1 MYRHEKK
8 YSDAIKWLDSLNQ
21 NKIVPGLERITKL
34 MDLLENPQRKLKLII
49 IGGTNAKGS
58 TCFNLNHNLTRNGL
72 RIGCFTS
79 PHIHSVR
86 ERIRIG
92 EEIISIEEFTD
103 VLYLLR
109 DIVNKNKIE
118 ATYFEI
124 LTAAAYHYFHLK
136 NVDYAIM
143 EVGLGGE
150 WDAVNIG
157 DADIAIL
164 TTLGIDHVN
173 YLGSELKEIGVT
185 KAKIVRKNSIVITGW
200 DKKYHKYIPKC
211 RSLIHRDYI
220 EKWVEETMNI
230 IGIKQPVASIKIP
243 GRYEKIDEFILDTAH
258 NTQAMQYLISQ
269 NKEYDK
275 IIIGMMKD
283 KDIENII
290 ACLPKKCEILACNL
304 ETERS
309 ASSNEL
315 ATVCQKLGYECKKF
329 NNVKQA
335 MEYSMNH
342 KTLITGS
349 FYTVSEARKFLK
361 LEGHSEV

>member
-1 MYRHEKK
+1 MHRAEKK
-8 YSDAIKWLDSLNQ
+8 YSDAVKWLDSLNQ
-21 NKIVPGLERITKL
+21 NKIVPGLERIAKL
-34 MDLLENPQRKLKLII
+34 MNILGNPQKKLKLIV

-58 TCFNLNHNLTRNGL
+58 TCFNLNHNLTKNGF

-103 VLYLLR
+103 ILYLLK
-109 DIVNKNKIE
+109 DIINENKIE

-124 LTAAAYHYFHLK
+124 LTAAAYQYFYTK
-136 NVDYAIM
+136 NVAYAIM

-164 TTLGIDHVN
+164 TTLGIDHIN
-173 YLGSELKEIGVT
+173 YLGSELEEIAVT
-185 KAKIVRKNSIVITGW
+185 KAKIVRQKSIVITGW
-200 DKKYHKYIPKC
+200 GEKYHKYIPKC
-211 RSLIHRDYI
+211 QSLVHCDDIK
-220 EKWVEETMNI
+220 KWIEETMNI
-230 IGIKQPVASIKIP
+230 IKVKQPIEIIKIP
-243 GRYEKIDEFILDTAH
+243 GRYEKINNFVLDTAH
-258 NTQAMQYLISQ
+258 NTQAVQYLISQ
-269 NKEYDK
+269 NKDYDK

-283 KDIENII
+283 KDIKNII
-290 ACLPKKCEILACNL
+290 NCLPKKCEILVCNL

-309 ASSNEL
+309 ASSDEL
-315 ATVCQKLGYECKKF
+315 ATICQNLGYNYKKF

-335 MEYSMNH
+335 MEYSKH
-342 KTLITGS
+342 YKTLITGS
-349 FYTVSEARKFLK
+349 FYTISEAREYLK
-361 LEGHSEV
+361 LKGHSEL

>member
-1 MYRHEKK
+1 MHRAEKK
-8 YSDAIKWLDSLNQ
+8 YSDAVKWLDSLNQ
-21 NKIVPGLERITKL
+21 NKIVPGLERIAKL
-34 MDLLENPQRKLKLII
+34 MNILGNPQKKLKLIV

-58 TCFNLNHNLTRNGL
+58 TCFNLNHNLTKNGF

-103 VLYLLR
+103 ILYLLK
-109 DIVNKNKIE
+109 DIINENKIE

-124 LTAAAYHYFHLK
+124 LTAAAYQYFYTK
-136 NVDYAIM
+136 NVAYAIM

-164 TTLGIDHVN
+164 TTLGIDHIN
-173 YLGSELKEIGVT
+173 YLGSELEGIAVT
-185 KAKIVRKNSIVITGW
+185 KAKIVRQKSIVITGW
-200 DKKYHKYIPKC
+200 GEKYHKYIPKC
-211 RSLIHRDYI
+211 QSLVHCDDIK
-220 EKWVEETMNI
+220 KWIEETMNI
-230 IGIKQPVASIKIP
+230 IKVKQPIEIIKIP
-243 GRYEKIDEFILDTAH
+243 GRYEKINNFVLDTAH
-258 NTQAMQYLISQ
+258 NTQAVQYLISQ
-269 NKEYDK
+269 NKDYDK

-283 KDIENII
+283 KDIKNII
-290 ACLPKKCEILACNL
+290 NCLPKKCEILVCSL

-309 ASSNEL
+309 ASSDEL
-315 ATVCQKLGYECKKF
+315 AMICQNLGYNYKKF

-335 MEYSMNH
+335 MEYSKNY

-349 FYTVSEARKFLK
+349 FYTISEAREYLK
-361 LEGHSEV
+361 LEGHSEL

>member
-1 MYRHEKK
+1 MRRVEKK
-8 YSDAIKWLDSLNQ
+8 YSDAIEWLDSLNQ
-21 NKIVPGLERITKL
+21 NKIVPGLERIAKL
-34 MDLLENPQRKLKLII
+34 MNILENPQKKLKIII

-58 TCFNLNHNLTRNGL
+58 TCLNLNHNLTKNRL

-92 EEIISIEEFTD
+92 KELINKDEFTD
-103 VLYLLR
+103 ILNLLR
-109 DIVNKNKIE
+109 EIVNENKIE

-124 LTAAAYHYFHLK
+124 LTAAAYQYFHIK
-136 NVDYAIM
+136 NVNYAIM

-173 YLGSELKEIGVT
+173 YLGSELEGIATT
-185 KAKIVRKNSIVITGW
+185 KAKIVRENSVVITGW
-200 DKKYHKYIPKC
+200 SEKYHKYIPKC
-211 RSLIHRDYI
+211 QSLIHCDYI

-230 IGIKQPVASIKIP
+230 IGVKQPVEIIEIP

-258 NTQAMQYLISQ
+258 NTQAIQFLISQ

-283 KDIENII
+283 KDIKNII
-290 ACLPKKCEILACNL
+290 GCLPKKCEILVCNL
-304 ETERS
+304 KTERS
-309 ASSNEL
+309 ASSDEL
-315 ATVCQKLGYECKKF
+315 AAVCQNLGYNYKKF
-329 NNVKQA
+329 NNIKQA
-335 MEYSMNH
+335 MEYSKHH

-349 FYTVSEARKFLK
+349 FYTVSEAREYLK
-361 LEGHSEV
+361 LEGHSEL

>member
-1 MYRHEKK
+1 MHPAEKK
-8 YSDAIKWLDSLNQ
+8 YLNATEWLESLNQ
-21 NKIVPGLERITKL
+21 NKIVPGLERIAQL
-34 MDLLENPQRKLKLII
+34 MNMLENPQKRLKLII

-58 TCFNLNHNLTRNGL
+58 TCFNLNHNLTKNGFK
-72 RIGCFTS
+72 IGCFTS

-92 EEIISIEEFTD
+92 EEIVSIEEFTD
-103 VLYLLR
+103 ILYLLR
-109 DIVNKNKIE
+109 DIVNKKKIE

-124 LTAAAYHYFHLK
+124 LTAAAYQYFYIK

-173 YLGSELKEIGVT
+173 YLGSELEGIAIT
-185 KAKIVRKNSIVITGW
+185 KAKIVRKNSVVITGW
-200 DKKYHKYIPKC
+200 SEKHHKYIPKC
-211 RSLIHRDYI
+211 QSLIHCNHI

-230 IGIKQPVASIKIP
+230 IGVKQPVEIIEIP
-243 GRYEKIDEFILDTAH
+243 GRYEKIDKFILDTAH
-258 NTQAMQYLISQ
+258 NTQAIQYLISQ

-275 IIIGMMKD
+275 IIIGIMKD
-283 KDIENII
+283 KDIEDII
-290 ACLPKKCEILACNL
+290 SCLPKKCEILACNL

-309 ASSNEL
+309 ARTDEL
-315 ATVCQKLGYECKKF
+315 ATICQNLGYNCKKF

-335 MEYSMNH
+335 MEYSKHH

-349 FYTVSEARKFLK
+349 FYTVSEARKYLK
-361 LEGHSEV
+361 LEGHSEL

>member
-1 MYRHEKK
+1 MHRAEKK
-8 YSDAIKWLDSLNQ
+8 YSDAVKWLDSLNQ
-21 NKIVPGLERITKL
+21 NKIVPGLERIAKL
-34 MDLLENPQRKLKLII
+34 MNILGNPQKKLKLIV

-58 TCFNLNHNLTRNGL
+58 TCFNLNHNLTKNGF

-103 VLYLLR
+103 ILYLLK
-109 DIVNKNKIE
+109 DIINENKIE

-124 LTAAAYHYFHLK
+124 LTAAAYQYFYTK
-136 NVDYAIM
+136 NVAYAIM

-164 TTLGIDHVN
+164 TTLGIDHIN
-173 YLGSELKEIGVT
+173 YLGSELEGIAVT
-185 KAKIVRKNSIVITGW
+185 KAKIVRQKSIVITGW
-200 DKKYHKYIPKC
+200 GEKYHKYIPKC
-211 RSLIHRDYI
+211 QSLVHCDDIK
-220 EKWVEETMNI
+220 KWIEETMNI
-230 IGIKQPVASIKIP
+230 IKVKQPIEIIKIP
-243 GRYEKIDEFILDTAH
+243 GRYEKINNFVLDTAH
-258 NTQAMQYLISQ
+258 NTQAVQYLISQ
-269 NKEYDK
+269 NKDYDK

-283 KDIENII
+283 KDIKNII
-290 ACLPKKCEILACNL
+290 NCLPKKCEILVCSL

-309 ASSNEL
+309 ASSDEL
-315 ATVCQKLGYECKKF
+315 ATICQNLGYNYKKF

-335 MEYSMNH
+335 MEYSKNY

-349 FYTVSEARKFLK
+349 FYTISEAREYLK
-361 LEGHSEV
+361 LKGHSEL